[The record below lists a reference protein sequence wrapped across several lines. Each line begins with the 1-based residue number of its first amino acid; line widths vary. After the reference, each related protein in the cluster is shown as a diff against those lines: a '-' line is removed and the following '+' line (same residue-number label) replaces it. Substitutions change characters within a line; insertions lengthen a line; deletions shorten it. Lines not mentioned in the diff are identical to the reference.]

1 MIMKV
6 MILIADYSCGHI
18 VQNILTEESVP
29 CRFLTHAYGSADSQ
43 MLDYL
48 GLGENKKVTAFSF
61 IPDDKVMHLYEI
73 FNNKLSLTEAGKGIA
88 FTIPVTGASG
98 TAFALNGTNPEKEGG
113 TEMSGE
119 KYELIVTIVNRGGFE
134 AVKEA
139 AKSAG
144 ARGGTLLHGLGLGG
158 EEAAKFLGI
167 SIQPEKDVVL
177 VVVGKEDREK
187 VMQNIMN
194 EAGILSEN
202 RGICFSLPVDS
213 ALGLAGKTGSI
224 EDMVK

>member
-1 MIMKV
+1 MKA
-6 MILIADYSCGHI
+6 MILIADYSCGQL
-18 VQNILTEESVP
+18 VQNILMQENVS
-29 CRFLTHAYGSADSQ
+29 CRFLTHGNGSADSE
-43 MLDYL
+43 MLEYL

-61 IPDDKVMHLYEI
+61 VADNKVMHLYEV
-73 FNNKLSLTEAGKGIA
+73 FNNKLSLTKAGKGIA
-88 FTIPVTGASG
+88 FTIPVSGASG
-98 TAFALNGTNPEKEGG
+98 TAFALNGTKPELEGK
-113 TEMSGE
+113 TEMSE
-119 KYELIVTIVNRGGFE
+119 AKYELIVTIVNRGGFE

-139 AKSAG
+139 AKAAG

-167 SIQPEKDVVL
+167 SIQPEKDVVFI
-177 VVVGKEDREK
+177 VVGKEDREQ
-187 VMQNIMN
+187 VMQNIM
-194 EAGILSEN
+194 ETAGILTEN

>member
-1 MIMKV
+1 MKAMV
-6 MILIADYSCGHI
+6 LIADYSCMQL
-18 VQNILTEESVP
+18 VQNILSEESVA
-29 CRFLTHAYGSADSQ
+29 CRFLIHGFGAADSE

-48 GLGENKKVTAFSF
+48 GLGENKKITAVSF
-61 IPDDKVMHLYEI
+61 VADNKVMRLYDV
-73 FNNKLSLTEAGKGIA
+73 FNKRLSLTEAGKGIA
-88 FTIPVTGASG
+88 FTLPLNGASG
-98 TAFALNGTNPEKEGG
+98 TAFALNGTKPEMEGI
-113 TEMSGE
+113 TDMNDI
-119 KYELIVTIVNRGGFE
+119 KYELIITIVNRGGFE

-139 AKSAG
+139 AKAAG

-177 VVVGKEDREK
+177 IVVNREEREK
-187 VMQNIMN
+187 VMQSIL
-194 EAGILSEN
+194 ETAGILTEN

-213 ALGLAGKTGSI
+213 ALGLAGKSLSI

>member
-1 MIMKV
+1 MKAMV
-6 MILIADYSCGHI
+6 LIADYSCMQL
-18 VQNILTEESVP
+18 VQNISAEENVP
-29 CRFLTHAYGSADSQ
+29 CRFLTHGFGSADSE

-48 GLGENKKVTAFSF
+48 GLGENKKIITVSFVTD
-61 IPDDKVMHLYEI
+61 IKVMRLYDVY
-73 FNNKLSLTEAGKGIA
+73 NKRLSLTEAGRGIA
-88 FTIPVTGASG
+88 FTVPLTGASG
-98 TAFALNGTNPEKEGG
+98 SAFALNGTKPEKEGT
-113 TEMSGE
+113 TEMNE
-119 KYELIVTIVNRGGFE
+119 IKHELIIAIVNRGGFE

-144 ARGGTLLHGLGLGG
+144 ARGGTLIHGLGLGG

-177 VVVGKEDREK
+177 IVVPKEDRER
-187 VMQNIMN
+187 VMGEIL
-194 EAGILSEN
+194 ETAGILTEN

-213 ALGLAGKTGSI
+213 ALGLAGKPLDI

>member
-1 MIMKV
+1 MKA
-6 MILIADYSCGHI
+6 MILIADYNCMQL
-18 VQNILTEESVP
+18 VQNILVQENIP
-29 CRFLTHAYGSADSQ
+29 CRFLIHGHGSADSQ

-48 GLGENKKVTAFSF
+48 GLGDNKKITAFSF
-61 IPDDKVMHLYEI
+61 ISDKKVMHIYDE
-73 FNNKLSLTEAGKGIA
+73 FNKKLSLTEAGKGIA
-88 FTIPVTGASG
+88 FTIPLTGASG
-98 TAFALNGTNPEKEGG
+98 TAFALNGTKPEMEE
-113 TEMSGE
+113 TFEMIE
-119 KYELIVTIVNRGGFE
+119 AKFELIVTIVNRGGFE

-139 AKSAG
+139 AKTAG

-177 VVVGKEDREK
+177 IVVNKDDREL
-187 VMQNIMN
+187 VMQRILDT
-194 EAGILSEN
+194 AGIRTEY

-213 ALGLAGKTGSI
+213 ALGLAEKNSSI

>member
-1 MIMKV
+1 MKA
-6 MILIADYSCGHI
+6 MILIADYSYGHI
-18 VQNILTEESVP
+18 VQNTLVEENIA
-29 CRFLTHAYGSADSQ
+29 CRFLTHAYGSADSA

-61 IPDDKVMHLYEI
+61 VSDEKVMHLYEI

-88 FTIPVTGASG
+88 FTIPITAASG
-98 TAFALNGTNPEKEGG
+98 TAFKLNKTSPDKEG
-113 TEMSGE
+113 TKEMSE
-119 KYELIVTIVNRGGFE
+119 AKYELIVTIVNRGGFE

-167 SIQPEKDVVL
+167 SIQPEKDVVFI
-177 VVVGKEDREK
+177 VVGKDDRDE
-187 VMQNIMN
+187 VMKNIME
-194 EAGILSEN
+194 EAGIMTEN
-202 RGICFSLPVDS
+202 KGICFSLPVDT
-213 ALGLAGKTGSI
+213 ALGLAGKTGNI
-224 EDMVK
+224 EDMVSQ

>member
-1 MIMKV
+1 MKAMIV
-6 MILIADYSCGHI
+6 IAEYSCI
-18 VQNILTEESVP
+18 QTIQNIFVTESIP
-29 CRFLTHAYGSADSQ
+29 CRFLVHGHGSADSQ

-48 GLGENKKVTAFSF
+48 GLGDNKKITAFSF
-61 IPDDKVMHLYEI
+61 VADNKVMKLYEI

-88 FTIPVTGASG
+88 FTIPLTGASG
-98 TAFALNGTNPEKEGG
+98 TAFALNGTKPEQEGT
-113 TEMSGE
+113 TEMNE
-119 KYELIVTIVNRGGFE
+119 AKYELIVTIVNRGGFE

-139 AKSAG
+139 AKEAG

-167 SIQPEKDVVL
+167 SIQPEKDIVL
-177 VVVGKEDREK
+177 IVVGKNDREQ
-187 VMQNIMN
+187 VMQKILDT
-194 EAGILSEN
+194 AGILTEN

-224 EDMVK
+224 EEMVK